1 MNKTEQHILDILE
14 ILQGQP
20 EPTNSADIANML
32 NDEGNI
38 ISDRTVRHYLKQM
51 DQDGLTINSGR
62 RGRTITPAGRAIVEN
77 HVVLDKTGFLSARID
92 QMTYAMTFD
101 LETQTGTVVV
111 NTILVKQQDFALC
124 LDKVERVFKYGYAM
138 GTLAAL
144 FAPGESCGQ
153 TIVPEEHVG
162 LVTVCSVT
170 LNGVLLKHGIPSHA
184 RFGGILEL
192 IDGKPRGFSHI
203 IQYDGT
209 TVDPLEVFIRSGM
222 TNYIGAITT
231 GTGAI
236 GASFREIP
244 ADSRPRALALSR
256 KLDQA
261 GLGGI
266 YEIARRSRPLRGIP
280 VSTGRSGMIVI
291 GGLNPASIFEESGI
305 RIKAFA
311 LSGIMPFE
319 RLRHYSLLRKSLAV
333 ITRQ

>member
-1 MNKTEQHILDILE
+1 MLEKVNQHITDILE

-20 EPTNSADIANML
+20 DPVNSADIAGML
-32 NDEGNI
+32 NDEGDT

-51 DQDGLTINSGR
+51 DREGLTVNIGR
-62 RGRTITPAGRAIVEN
+62 RGRLITPKGRARVDNRIA
-77 HVVLDKTGFLSARID
+77 LDKTGFLSARID

-101 LETQTGTVVV
+101 LESCTGTVVV
-111 NTILVKQQDFALC
+111 NTIFVKREDFARS
-124 LDKVERVFKYGYAM
+124 LDKIERVFKYGYAM

-144 FAPGESCGQ
+144 IAPGEPCGP
-153 TIVPEEHVG
+153 TIVPDGHVG

-170 LNGVLLKHGIPSHA
+170 LNGVLLKHGIPTHA

-192 IDGKPRGFSHI
+192 VEGKPRGFSHI

-244 ADSRPRALALSR
+244 ADSRPHALALGR
-256 KLDQA
+256 KLDQV

-266 YEIARRSRPLRGIP
+266 FEIARRSRPLHGIP
-280 VSTGRSGMIVI
+280 VSTGRAGMIVI
-291 GGLNPASIFEESGI
+291 GGLNPASIFEETGI
-305 RIKAFA
+305 RVRASA
-311 LSGIMPFE
+311 LSGIMPY
-319 RLRHYSLLRKSLAV
+319 RDLQHYSLLRKTLA
-333 ITRQ
+333 RL

>member
-1 MNKTEQHILDILE
+1 MNKTEQHIMDILE

-20 EPTNSADIANML
+20 HPVNSADIADML
-32 NDEGNI
+32 NDDGNVM
-38 ISDRTVRHYLKQM
+38 SDRTVRHYLKQM
-51 DQDGLTINSGR
+51 DHEGLTTNTGR
-62 RGRTITPAGRAIVEN
+62 KGRMITPKGKTKVDN
-77 HVVLDKTGFLSARID
+77 HAAFDKTGFLSAKID

-101 LETQTGTVVV
+101 LETGVGTVVV
-111 NTILVKQQDFALC
+111 NTIFVSLQDFENC

-144 FAPGESCGQ
+144 LSSGTPCGQ
-153 TIVPEEHVG
+153 TVVPDGHVG

-192 IDGKPRGFSHI
+192 KEGKPRGFSHI

-244 ADSRPRALALSR
+244 ADSRPMALTLSH
-256 KLDQA
+256 KLDKV

-266 YEIARRSRPLRGIP
+266 FEIARRSRPLRGIP
-280 VSTGRSGMIVI
+280 VSTGRAGMIVI

-305 RIKAFA
+305 RVKASA
-311 LSGIMPFE
+311 LAGIMPYE
-319 RLRHYSLLRKSLAV
+319 NLQHYSLLRKSLAS
-333 ITRQ
+333 IKRE

>member
-1 MNKTEQHILDILE
+1 MEKTEQHIQDILE

-20 EPTNSADIANML
+20 EPINSADIADML
-32 NDEGNI
+32 KDEGDS
-38 ISDRTVRHYLKQM
+38 ISDRTVRHYLKRM
-51 DQDGLTINSGR
+51 DREGLTTSSGR
-62 RGRTITPAGRAIVEN
+62 RGRIITPAGRARVEN

-101 LETQTGTVVV
+101 LNTCEGTVVV
-111 NTILVKQQDFALC
+111 NTIFVKRHEFAQC
-124 LDKVERVFKYGYAM
+124 LDKIERVFKYGYAM

-144 FAPGESCGQ
+144 IPPGETCGQ
-153 TIVPEEHVG
+153 TIVPPDHVG

-192 IDGKPRGFSHI
+192 VDGKPRGFSHI

-231 GTGAI
+231 GSGAI

-244 ADSRPRALALSR
+244 ADSRPRVLALGR
-256 KLDQA
+256 KLDQV

-266 YEIARRSRPLRGIP
+266 FEIARRSRPLHGIP
-280 VSTGRSGMIVI
+280 VSTGRAGMIVI

-305 RIKAFA
+305 RVRASA
-311 LSGIMPFE
+311 LAGIMPY
-319 RLRHYSLLRKSLAV
+319 RQLQHYSLLRKTLAT
-333 ITRQ
+333 IR

>member
-1 MNKTEQHILDILE
+1 MDKTEQHVMDILE

-20 EPTNSADIANML
+20 DPVNSADIAGML
-32 NDEGNI
+32 NDEGNA
-38 ISDRTVRHYLKQM
+38 ISDRTIRHYLKQM
-51 DQDGLTINSGR
+51 DADGLTSNSGR
-62 RGRTITPAGRAIVEN
+62 RGRIITAKGRAKVET

-101 LETQTGTVVV
+101 LDSCDGTVVV
-111 NTILVKQQDFALC
+111 NTILAKRSELAAC
-124 LDKVERVFKYGYAM
+124 LDKIERVFKYGYAM
-138 GTLAAL
+138 GTLATL
-144 FAPGESCGQ
+144 IPEGQ
-153 TIVPEEHVG
+153 TCGPFTVPPDHVG
-162 LVTVCSVT
+162 FVTVCSVT
-170 LNGVLLKHGIPSHA
+170 LSGVLLKHGIPSHA

-192 IDGKPRGFSHI
+192 VDGKPRGFSHI

-244 ADSRPRALALSR
+244 ADSRPRALALGR
-256 KLDQA
+256 KLEQV

-266 YEIARRSRPLRGIP
+266 FEIARRSRPLQGIP
-280 VSTGRSGMIVI
+280 VSTGRAGMIVI

-305 RIKAFA
+305 RIRAAA
-311 LSGIMPFE
+311 LSGIMPYE
-319 RLRHYSLLRKSLAV
+319 QLQHYSLLRKTLNSL
-333 ITRQ
+333 

>member
-1 MNKTEQHILDILE
+1 MDKTEQHIIDILE

-20 EPTNSADIANML
+20 EPMNSADIADML
-32 NDEGNI
+32 NDEGNV

-51 DQDGLTINSGR
+51 DHEGLTLNSGR
-62 RGRTITPAGRAIVEN
+62 RGRIITPEGRSRVEN

-101 LETQTGTVVV
+101 LESCTGTVVV
-111 NTILVKQQDFALC
+111 NTIFVKQHDFEVC
-124 LDKVERVFKYGYAM
+124 LNKIERVFKYGYAM

-144 FAPGESCGQ
+144 IPPGETCGQ
-153 TIVPEEHVG
+153 TIVPDG
-162 LVTVCSVT
+162 YLGFVTVCSVT

-192 IDGKPRGFSHI
+192 VEGKPRGFSHI

-244 ADSRPRALALSR
+244 ADSRPLALALSR
-256 KLDQA
+256 KLDQV

-280 VSTGRSGMIVI
+280 VSTGRAGMIVI

-305 RIKAFA
+305 RVKASA
-311 LSGIMPFE
+311 LSGIMPYE
-319 RLRHYSLLRKSLAV
+319 KLQHYTLLRKSLAALKS
-333 ITRQ
+333 